1 MASYSKVF
9 KSTNLSI
16 LEEVKVITQPILS
29 TSQNVG
35 AMEGMAQ
42 DEGADAEET
51 QQTNQLIQAAKA
63 EAQTIIET
71 AKQNAQS
78 IEDATTEKIDQW
90 WEENQQK
97 LAVLSLEAKQQGF
110 EEGIASGK
118 QEAKAQ
124 IQEEYQGKIEQAQY
138 LLLQA
143 YEQKETII
151 SEAEP
156 FLLELS
162 TVIASQIVKQELE
175 SHPDQFVELIKQ
187 HILRFKEKESIT
199 VCVHPDD
206 FDFIQ
211 SQRIHLIAV
220 VNGETEIKIIP
231 DYSVSVKGCII
242 RTAYGSVDARIDTQ
256 IEEIKK
262 VILEARREPD
272 SGIVS

>member
-9 KSTNLSI
+9 KSTNLSLI
-16 LEEVKVITQPILS
+16 EEVKVITQPILS

-42 DEGADAEET
+42 DEGSGAEET
-51 QQTNQLIQAAKA
+51 QQTNQLIQAAKS

-71 AKQNAQS
+71 AKQNARS
-78 IEDATTEKIDQW
+78 IEDSTTVKIKQW
-90 WEENQQK
+90 WEENQQT
-97 LAVLSLEAKQQGF
+97 LEALSLEAKQQGF
-110 EEGIASGK
+110 EEGLAIGK

-124 IQEEYQGKIEQAQY
+124 IQEEFQEKTEQVQH
-138 LLLQA
+138 LLMQA

-162 TVIASQIVKQELE
+162 TVIASQIVKQELK

-187 HILRFKEKESIT
+187 HILRFKEKDSIT

-272 SGIVS
+272 SGIIS